1 MLNKKIS
8 LLALLIISSSLT
20 VACGKKEEPKENT
33 TIEKVDK
40 NEEAKKEEIVKDVAI
55 EKVSFKDLSELK
67 SFSKTQMKNFEN
79 VLKVNKIDYVS
90 APDNSL
96 VVNKNMS
103 YEKYTKEFN
112 QLAYANVSKDF
123 ENGTGYFKAGLK
135 LNVHMQEEISIN
147 NNFVKAM
154 FDVIKIYN
162 PNINEEEFNNEIKSA
177 TNNPNNVSD
186 VDITTHV
193 KGITIKVYSKPD
205 VNEREI
211 VLSLRQDLE
220 IPKSNSLLKEYK
232 TVQEFKDD
240 SQRLDASIQQKVDR
254 LNEVLKNSY
263 VGKYKELEVSAQE
276 YKADYSQFA
285 QSVKLEYK
293 GSQITGL
300 QDELLTGLYEII
312 EDVLTKE
319 HVSKVLTLDDFKS
332 YMKSLEIYAGAHT
345 TGSVIDELGEAI
357 EPNRLPLIS
366 ELELSISFKPS
377 NGNSINQEEVV
388 EDKNENSIS
397 LYDSVITLHLNIPV
411 KAEGITSL

>member
-33 TIEKVDK
+33 AVEKVDK
-40 NEEAKKEEIVKDVAI
+40 NEEAKKEEVVKDVAI
-55 EKVSFKDLSELK
+55 EKVKFKDLSELK

-79 VLKVNKIDYVS
+79 VLKINKIDYVS

-96 VVNKNMS
+96 IINKNMS

-123 ENGTGYFKAGLK
+123 ENGTGYFKTGLK
-135 LNVHMQEEISIN
+135 LNIHMQEEISTQ
-147 NNFVKAM
+147 NNFIKAM
-154 FDVIKIYN
+154 LDVIKIYN

-205 VNEREI
+205 TNEREI
-211 VLSLRQDLE
+211 VMSLRQDLE
-220 IPKSNSLLKEYK
+220 IPKSSSLLKEYK

-240 SQRLDASIQQKVDR
+240 SQRLDESIKQKVIR

-276 YKADYSQFA
+276 YKADFSQFG
-285 QSVKLEYK
+285 QSVTLEYK

-300 QDELLTGLYEII
+300 QDELLNGLYEIM

-319 HVSKVLTLDDFKS
+319 QVSKVLSLDDFKS
-332 YMKSLEIYAGAHT
+332 YMKSLEIYAGAYT
-345 TGSVIDELGEAI
+345 TGSIIDELGEAI
-357 EPNRLPLIS
+357 EPSKLPFIS

-377 NGNSINQEEVV
+377 NGNSINPENTV

-397 LYDSVITLHLNIPV
+397 LYDSIITLKLNIPV